1 MSSTFTK
8 NKNIEKP
15 ANNSYVDIWDSPV
28 NDDFDFI
35 DAAFGS
41 VTSLNATG
49 GSATL
54 SATQYRSL
62 FLSISGAISAPVT
75 YTIPSNVGGMWIVY
89 NSVTDSS
96 GGPHAITIRGGGS
109 GTTVTIPRLA
119 RIIIVSDGATPNNN
133 ISVLAYVTDNGTVN
147 GTLTVTGATNLQSTL
162 SVTGAANMQSTL
174 AVTGAVAGS
183 SSIADSIGNV
193 RNVPANSQSTSYVL
207 IATDNGKF
215 ISTNSGATVPS
226 GVFSVGNNVSI
237 YNNSASS
244 ITVTE
249 GSGVTLRYAGTGFT
263 GNRTLFPRGLCT
275 ILCVASNEF
284 VITGNGVS

>member
-1 MSSTFTK
+1 MPSTYTK

-62 FLSISGAISAPVT
+62 FLSISGSISAPVT

-109 GTTVTIPRLA
+109 GTTVTVPRLS

-133 ISVLAYVTDNGTVN
+133 ISVLAYITDNGTVN
-147 GTLTVTGATNLQSTL
+147 GTLTVTGATTL
-162 SVTGAANMQSTL
+162 QSTL
-174 AVTGAVAGS
+174 AVTGTVTGS

-207 IATDNGKF
+207 VATDNGKF
-215 ISTNSGATVPS
+215 ISTNAGVTVPS
-226 GVFSVGNNVSI
+226 GIFSIGNNVSI
-237 YNNSASS
+237 YNNSAAS
-244 ITVTE
+244 ITITE
-249 GSGVTLRYAGTGFT
+249 GGGVTLRWAGTTST
-263 GNRTLFPRGLCT
+263 GNRTIAERGLVT
-275 ILCVASNEF
+275 VLCVASNEF
-284 VITGNGVS
+284 VITGTGIT